1 MAKSAAPSGS
11 MTAPARDTAAR
22 PAAAP
27 VAAPLASLLGA
38 LADNSTRWTRQTT
51 SGGSTAVET
60 AWRDWLADLDAQ
72 ARWRRVADSRQQ
84 SGADAEKQ
92 GTTTLRLDLD
102 GRPGALIRVDGTT
115 ARVEILG
122 ADAAQWQATLAPA
135 AAERLRAASARL
147 PP

>member
-1 MAKSAAPSGS
+1 MHSPQPRWHAWRAH
-11 MTAPARDTAAR
+11 ARDTAAP

-27 VAAPLASLLGA
+27 LAPLLGA
-38 LADNSTRWTRQTT
+38 LIDNSTRWTRQTA

-60 AWRDWLADLDAQ
+60 VWRDWLADLDAQ
-72 ARWRRVADSRQQ
+72 ARWRRVADSRQR

-102 GRPGALIRVDGTT
+102 GRLGALIRLDGTT

-122 ADAAQWQATLAPA
+122 ADAGQWQATLAPA
-135 AAERLRAASARL
+135 AAERLRAALARL